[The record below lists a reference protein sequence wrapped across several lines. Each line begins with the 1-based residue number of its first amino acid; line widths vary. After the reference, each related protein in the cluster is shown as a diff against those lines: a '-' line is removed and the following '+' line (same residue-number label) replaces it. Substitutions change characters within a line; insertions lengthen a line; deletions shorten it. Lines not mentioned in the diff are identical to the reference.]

1 MAFEIAGHPHT
12 EIGGTRQPGTVG
24 TAQQLLAV
32 FGSEQMQYRPQA
44 QRCGVTPDE
53 TPMPVRAEPQHPG
66 EVPVVDTRAI
76 QCDGQWLVAVP
87 MLGCVVAELLEIVGG
102 AHPEQH
108 RLAAIGLDDR
118 IEGVPEFDVTV
129 LDLRL
134 GTVRPQEA
142 DGDGDHALSV
152 TGTGALVSMINR
164 GGEVVS
170 VAPGDGR

>member
-1 MAFEIAGHPHT
+1 
-12 EIGGTRQPGTVG
+12 
-24 TAQQLLAV
+24 
-32 FGSEQMQYRPQA
+32 
-44 QRCGVTPDE
+44 
-53 TPMPVRAEPQHPG
+53 
-66 EVPVVDTRAI
+66 
-76 QCDGQWLVAVP
+76 
-87 MLGCVVAELLEIVGG
+87 
-102 AHPEQH
+102 
-108 RLAAIGLDDR
+108 
-118 IEGVPEFDVTV
+118 V